1 MKPLLF
7 ALLLVATS
15 AAAAIE
21 PANPAKPAD
30 NPELAQ
36 LFQQDQADRS
46 PVDIDWNAVTRRD
59 QARRARVKALLDA
72 GAVRSAADHY
82 HAALVFQHGDSL
94 ADYRLANALT
104 TLAMAQAPDDTHY
117 RWLVGASWDRLL
129 MRQLQPQWYG
139 TQYKGDAD
147 GLYLYPVAA
156 DAVSDDE
163 RKAMVGHTL
172 AEEIAHVAE
181 AAREMGLPVR
191 TIAPT
196 IEQLRRE
203 STSSEVP

>member
-1 MKPLLF
+1 MKSLLC
-7 ALLLVATS
+7 ALLLAASSAAVATG
-15 AAAAIE
+15 
-21 PANPAKPAD
+21 PAKPTD

-46 PVDIDWNAVTRRD
+46 TTDIDWNAVTQRD
-59 QARRARVKALLDA
+59 QARRERVKALLDA

-82 HAALVFQHGDSL
+82 HAAMVFQHGDSL
-94 ADYRLANALT
+94 ADFRLANALA
-104 TLAMAQAPDDTHY
+104 TLAMAQAPDDAHY

-139 TQYKGDAD
+139 TQFKGDSK
-147 GLYLYPVAA
+147 GMYLYPVAA

-172 AEEIAHVAE
+172 AEEIAHVPE
-181 AAREMGLPVR
+181 AAKQMGLPVR
-191 TIAPT
+191 AKAPT
-196 IEQLRRE
+196 LDELRRE
-203 STSSEVP
+203 SASSEVP